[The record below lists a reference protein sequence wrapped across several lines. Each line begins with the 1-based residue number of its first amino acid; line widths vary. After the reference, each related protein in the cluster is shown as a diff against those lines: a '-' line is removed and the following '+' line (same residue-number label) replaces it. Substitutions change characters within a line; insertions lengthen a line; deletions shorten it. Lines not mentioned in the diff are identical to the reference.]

1 MKKLIEKIFFS
12 KPRTE
17 DVEQGNF
24 LYEGADYSRAG
35 KTTIP
40 GDIPFDQWMN
50 GKWSEYN
57 HPECKIKHLKI
68 A

>member
-24 LYEGADYSRAG
+24 LYENADYSKAG
-35 KTTIP
+35 KSVVP
-40 GDIPFDQWMN
+40 GNMTFEEWQR
-50 GKWSEYN
+50 GGWSKYN
-57 HPECKIKHLKI
+57 HPEHKTVK
-68 A
+68 AV